1 MKFVLEGERQVN
13 PIIFF
18 TIEVTLSLMICL
30 GLIVLIKPR
39 LRDVLHKT
47 CGTQKRAEFWV
58 TFTQLMMLIA
68 PLMIVIY
75 LAPTTPVT
83 ETLLI
88 VSVKNVL
95 FQTLFGLFIALAMT
109 GKVIWRSI
117 AEDQEC
123 SYFDR
128 ERIEMRCES

>member
-1 MKFVLEGERQVN
+1 MN

-39 LRDVLHKT
+39 LRDVLYET

-75 LAPTTPVT
+75 FAPTTPVT

-117 AEDQEC
+117 AEDK
-123 SYFDR
+123 STPIS
-128 ERIEMRCES
+128 IEKGVK